1 MSDSYSG
8 DASLLNSIIGEGTRF
23 RGDFDL
29 NGLLRID
36 GDFSGTIRTKGK
48 ILVGLNGRAECNIYA
63 ETIVVGGIV
72 RGNIYSTDKVVI
84 LSTGMMIGDIS
95 APRLIVEEGVILN
108 GNLRITGRSPAT
120 APAAS
125 GPEKARAARVPAYQR
140 EPVSSVN

>member
-23 RGDFDL
+23 RGEFDL

-48 ILVGLNGRAECNIYA
+48 ILIGLNGRAECNIYA

-72 RGNIYSTDKVVI
+72 RGNIFSTDKVVI
-84 LSTGMMIGDIS
+84 LSTGMMIGDIA

-108 GNLRITGRSPAT
+108 GNVRISGRSSSEALVASG
-120 APAAS
+120 APRAAS
-125 GPEKARAARVPAYQR
+125 ARVPAYQR
-140 EPVSSVN
+140 EPVSSAN